1 MSFEDMESEK
11 APVEGVCVEDASF
24 YSDEAAHRGAL
35 ILEEER
41 HLVVWASVKLHRR
54 PLLICEQ
61 ASKHLQG

>member
-1 MSFEDMESEK
+1 MSFKDMESK
-11 APVEGVCVEDASF
+11 KSHVEIASAEDAPL

-41 HLVVWASVKLHRR
+41 HLGVWASVKLHRR

-61 ASKHLQG
+61 ASKYLQ

>member
-1 MSFEDMESEK
+1 MSFKDMESEK
-11 APVEGVCVEDASF
+11 AHVESVSVEDASL

-41 HLVVWASVKLHRR
+41 HLGVWASVKLHRQ

-61 ASKHLQG
+61 ASKHLQ